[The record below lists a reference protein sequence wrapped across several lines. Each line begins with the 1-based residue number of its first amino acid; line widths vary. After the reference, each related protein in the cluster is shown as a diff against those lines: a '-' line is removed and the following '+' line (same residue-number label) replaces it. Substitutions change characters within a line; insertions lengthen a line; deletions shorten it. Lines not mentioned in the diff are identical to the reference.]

1 MRTRRGTAYKSPP
14 SFEVITL
21 SSSAEG
27 STGSENSDEEKQ
39 LPMTRTFPKKPDLTS
54 GNDFARPQDVSL
66 TSSVT
71 ATAPLPDTQPLEA
84 SDNSTQV
91 MALPH
96 IPIKDDAWAFLTTV
110 DVNFQSRELRNT
122 VFTCGRNPF
131 CDYAISAPPF
141 EYKAIQNF
149 SREHFAIEQ
158 LNDKDDKFPISG
170 TIHMI

>member
-1 MRTRRGTAYKSPP
+1 
-14 SFEVITL
+14 
-21 SSSAEG
+21 
-27 STGSENSDEEKQ
+27 
-39 LPMTRTFPKKPDLTS
+39 MTRTFPKKPDLTS

-91 MALPH
+91 IALPH
-96 IPIKDDAWAFLTTV
+96 IPIKYDAWAFLTTV

-170 TIHMI
+170 TI